1 MCHWSLNCFVT
12 NKFLLCLQCHWQGI
26 GRDDGSVNDTCMD
39 KRVTQ
44 TWSNIK
50 LSPENSIPRLT
61 GFDSAS
67 GTAEIS
73 LTVAESC
80 TLGVVFEVCV
90 SATIYGFIPWRLHLT
105 RGKILNS
112 GPEIA
117 DFSDQLDEIDS
128 HHKVCTPISENL
140 YLELIQNPVSVCRPA

>member
-1 MCHWSLNCFVT
+1 
-12 NKFLLCLQCHWQGI
+12 
-26 GRDDGSVNDTCMD
+26 MD